1 MIFPLDILRTLLYYS
16 LHTSWK
22 FLLHSSLYYYE
33 FNVSGAGNTTPQKKE
48 ENKLVEIQ
56 EVHKKFQKELSAGT
70 VSLAL
75 LSILAQSA
83 EPLYGYQIGK
93 LVGTGKEEPEGVIL
107 KQGAIYPV
115 LRSLE
120 SQGLLSSEREMSD
133 SGPPR
138 KYYQATDTGKEALE
152 SWEIIWKDTK
162 SFVDK
167 VLGGD
172 YQ

>member
-1 MIFPLDILRTLLYYS
+1 M
-16 LHTSWK
+16 
-22 FLLHSSLYYYE
+22 
-33 FNVSGAGNTTPQKKE
+33 V
-48 ENKLVEIQ
+48 
-56 EVHKKFQKELSAGT
+56 
-70 VSLAL
+70 
-75 LSILAQSA
+75 
-83 EPLYGYQIGK
+83 
-93 LVGTGKEEPEGVIL
+93 

-152 SWEIIWKDTK
+152 TWSGIWTETK
-162 SFVDK
+162 NFVDN
-167 VLGGD
+167 VLRGD

>member
-1 MIFPLDILRTLLYYS
+1 MID
-16 LHTSWK
+16 
-22 FLLHSSLYYYE
+22 
-33 FNVSGAGNTTPQKKE
+33 
-48 ENKLVEIQ
+48 IQ
-56 EVHKKFQKELSAGT
+56 ETHKKFRKELSSGT

-75 LSILAQSA
+75 LSILAQTK

-93 LVGTGKEEPEGVIL
+93 LIGSPLGTSDEGAVTVTV

-120 SQGLLSSEREMSD
+120 AQDLLSSEREMTD

-138 KYYQATDTGKEALE
+138 KYYRVTESGKQALE
-152 SWEIIWKDTK
+152 AWTEIWNETK
-162 SFVDK
+162 TFVDN

>member
-1 MIFPLDILRTLLYYS
+1 M
-16 LHTSWK
+16 
-22 FLLHSSLYYYE
+22 
-33 FNVSGAGNTTPQKKE
+33 
-48 ENKLVEIQ
+48 VELQ
-56 EVHKKFQKELSAGT
+56 ETHKKFQKELSSGT

-75 LSILAQSA
+75 LSILAQSK

-93 LVGTGKEEPEGVIL
+93 LVGAGDDDAAGVMV

-138 KYYQATDTGKEALE
+138 KYYQATEVGQEALKA
-152 SWEIIWKDTK
+152 WTEIWTETK
-162 SFVDK
+162 TFVDN

>member
-1 MIFPLDILRTLLYYS
+1 
-16 LHTSWK
+16 
-22 FLLHSSLYYYE
+22 
-33 FNVSGAGNTTPQKKE
+33 
-48 ENKLVEIQ
+48 LVELQ
-56 EVHKKFQKELSAGT
+56 ETHKKFQKELSSGT

-75 LSILAQSA
+75 LSILAQA
-83 EPLYGYQIGK
+83 KEPLYGYQIGK
-93 LVGTGKEEPEGVIL
+93 LVGTGDDDGAGVMV

-120 SQGLLSSEREMSD
+120 NQGLLSSEREMSD

-138 KYYQATDTGKEALE
+138 RYYQATETGQDALK
-152 SWEIIWKDTK
+152 SWTEIWVDTK
-162 SFVDK
+162 NFVDN

>member
-1 MIFPLDILRTLLYYS
+1 MIDIMET
-16 LHTSWK
+16 
-22 FLLHSSLYYYE
+22 
-33 FNVSGAGNTTPQKKE
+33 
-48 ENKLVEIQ
+48 
-56 EVHKKFQKELSAGT
+56 HKKFQKELSAGT

-75 LSILAQSA
+75 LSILVQSDD
-83 EPLYGYQIGK
+83 PLYGYQIGK
-93 LVGTGKEEPEGVIL
+93 LVGAGDEEGVMV

-120 SQGLLSSEREMSD
+120 SQGLLASERELSD

-138 KYYQATDTGKEALE
+138 RYYHATEAGQEALQAWTAI
-152 SWEIIWKDTK
+152 WEETK
-162 SFVDK
+162 TFVDN

>member
-1 MIFPLDILRTLLYYS
+1 
-16 LHTSWK
+16 
-22 FLLHSSLYYYE
+22 
-33 FNVSGAGNTTPQKKE
+33 
-48 ENKLVEIQ
+48 LVDLQ
-56 EVHKKFQKELSAGT
+56 ETHKKFQKELSAGT

-75 LSILAQSA
+75 LSILAQSS

-93 LVGTGKEEPEGVIL
+93 LVGAGEDEGPGVMV
-107 KQGAIYPV
+107 KKGAIYPV

-120 SQGLLSSEREMSD
+120 SQGLLSSERELSD

-138 KYYQATDTGKEALE
+138 RYYQATEAGQEALQTWTTI
-152 SWEIIWKDTK
+152 WEETK
-162 SFVDK
+162 TYIDK

>member
-1 MIFPLDILRTLLYYS
+1 
-16 LHTSWK
+16 
-22 FLLHSSLYYYE
+22 
-33 FNVSGAGNTTPQKKE
+33 
-48 ENKLVEIQ
+48 LVDLQ
-56 EVHKKFQKELSAGT
+56 ETHKKFQKELSAGT

-75 LSILAQSA
+75 LSILVQSD

-93 LVGTGKEEPEGVIL
+93 LVGAGDEDASGVMV

-120 SQGLLSSEREMSD
+120 TQGLLASEREMSD

-138 KYYQATDTGKEALE
+138 RYYHATPDGRQVLEA
-152 SWEIIWKDTK
+152 WTTIWQETK
-162 SFVDK
+162 TFVDN

>member
-1 MIFPLDILRTLLYYS
+1 M
-16 LHTSWK
+16 
-22 FLLHSSLYYYE
+22 
-33 FNVSGAGNTTPQKKE
+33 
-48 ENKLVEIQ
+48 VEIQ

-75 LSILAQSA
+75 LSILVQSQ

-93 LVGTGKEEPEGVIL
+93 LVGAGEEESEGVVP

-138 KYYQATDTGKEALE
+138 KYYQATDSGKEALKA
-152 SWEIIWKDTK
+152 WTRIWNETK
-162 SFVDK
+162 TFVDS

>member
-1 MIFPLDILRTLLYYS
+1 MELSET
-16 LHTSWK
+16 
-22 FLLHSSLYYYE
+22 
-33 FNVSGAGNTTPQKKE
+33 
-48 ENKLVEIQ
+48 
-56 EVHKKFQKELSAGT
+56 HKKFQKELSAGT

-75 LSILAQSA
+75 LSILVQSK

-93 LVGTGKEEPEGVIL
+93 SIGAGAADEDSVMV

-138 KYYQATDTGKEALE
+138 KYYSATKDGKEVLKTWTE
-152 SWEIIWKDTK
+152 TWKKTK
-162 SFVDK
+162 TFVDK

>member
-1 MIFPLDILRTLLYYS
+1 
-16 LHTSWK
+16 
-22 FLLHSSLYYYE
+22 
-33 FNVSGAGNTTPQKKE
+33 V
-48 ENKLVEIQ
+48 VEIQ
-56 EVHKKFQKELSAGT
+56 EVHKKYQKELSAGT

-75 LSILAQSA
+75 LSILVQSK

-93 LVGTGKEEPEGVIL
+93 LVGAGEEESEGVVP

-138 KYYQATDTGKEALE
+138 KYYQATDSGKEALKT
-152 SWEIIWKDTK
+152 WTGIWNETK
-162 SFVDK
+162 AFVDS

>member
-1 MIFPLDILRTLLYYS
+1 MTDILET
-16 LHTSWK
+16 
-22 FLLHSSLYYYE
+22 
-33 FNVSGAGNTTPQKKE
+33 
-48 ENKLVEIQ
+48 
-56 EVHKKFQKELSAGT
+56 HKKFRKELSAGT

-75 LSILAQSA
+75 LSILAQTK

-93 LVGTGKEEPEGVIL
+93 LIGGPIGGAKADSVTV

-120 SQGLLSSEREMSD
+120 AQELLSSEREMTD

-138 KYYQATDTGKEALE
+138 RYYRVTKSGKQALE
-152 SWEIIWKDTK
+152 AWIEIWNETK
-162 SFVDK
+162 TFLDN